1 MKTSFRSLLVSSV
14 LFCTFFLTSCQHLSP
29 ESEDASFETFTNQL
43 FCQEVASSTISLH
56 YTLENPSSFGLE
68 NIPVSYGLLSADV
81 SQTQASIENYRS
93 ALHAFDPD
101 HLSSENQLTYKILD
115 YYLET
120 AALGTEYMLY
130 QEPLSPTIGIHA
142 QLPVLLSEFTFSSS
156 ADVETYLE
164 LLNTTDTYIQSIID
178 FEYEKSRAGLFM
190 ADFQV
195 REVIDACQA
204 FLSMG
209 ESNYLYSTF
218 ETRVN
223 ELPDVSEAQKQ
234 SYISHNKNLIESKIF
249 PSYQNLIT
257 SLQSLMGTGKNQ
269 NGLSC
274 LPEGT
279 AYYEYLVRQTV
290 GTSEP
295 ISSLQSRTKQQILDD
310 LASMEEIIFPASLSS
325 ETSILDSAT
334 PASLLADLKNKTAT
348 AFPEI
353 PSVTTNI
360 KYVPDDMES
369 YLSPAFYMIPAI
381 DNYENN
387 VIYIN
392 QGQIFD
398 SLSLYTTLAHEGY
411 PGHLYQT
418 VYFHS
423 LDPDPIRS
431 ILDFGGYVE
440 GWATYTEMMSYYM
453 APLSEM
459 EAALLQKNNS
469 LILGLYAYAD
479 MGIHYDGWTQHDLS
493 AFFSTYGIS
502 DPVVLESIY
511 HMIIGT
517 PANYLKYYLG
527 YLEFYDLKKEIAGEL
542 QTEFSQKDFHKAVLD
557 VGPAPFEI
565 VKEYVYEELLP

>member
-1 MKTSFRSLLVSSV
+1 MKTSLRHLLVSSI
-14 LFCTFFLTSCQHLSP
+14 LLCTVSFTGCLKASS
-29 ESEDASFETFTNQL
+29 ESENSAFEKFTNHL
-43 FCQEVASSTISLH
+43 FCQEVASNTINLH
-56 YTLENPSSFGLE
+56 YTLENPASFGLE
-68 NIPVSYGLLSADV
+68 NTPISYGSLSTDTT
-81 SQTQASIENYRS
+81 QTQASIENYLT
-93 ALHAFDPD
+93 ALHKFNLDQ
-101 HLSSENQLTYKILD
+101 LSSENQLTYKILD

-120 AALGTEYMLY
+120 ADLGTKYMLY
-130 QEPLSPTIGIHA
+130 QEPLSPTIGIHT
-142 QLPVLLSEFTFSSS
+142 QLPILLSEFTLSSTE
-156 ADVETYLE
+156 DVETYLE

-178 FEYEKSRAGLFM
+178 FEHEKSKAGLFM

-195 REVIDACQA
+195 REILDGCKS
-204 FLSMG
+204 FLDMG
-209 ESNYLYSTF
+209 ASNYLYSTF
-218 ETRVN
+218 ETRIN
-223 ELPDVSEAQKQ
+223 EIPDLPAEQKE
-234 SYISHNKNLIESKIF
+234 SYMSQNKHLIETKVF
-249 PSYQNLIT
+249 PSYQNLIN
-257 SLQSLMGTGKNQ
+257 SLQTLLGTGLNQ
-269 NGLSC
+269 KGLFY

-279 AYYEYLVRQTV
+279 SYYEYLVRQTV
-290 GTSEP
+290 GTSES
-295 ISSLQSRTKQQILDD
+295 ISSLQERTKRQILED
-310 LASMEEIIFPASLSS
+310 LSSMEEIIFPSSLSS
-325 ETSILDSAT
+325 EASILDSAT
-334 PASLLADLKNKTAT
+334 PSSLLADLKSKTAK

-353 PSVTTNI
+353 PSVVTNI
-360 KYVPDDMES
+360 KYVPCDMQS

-418 VYFHS
+418 VYFQS
-423 LDPDPIRS
+423 LSPDPVRN

-453 APLSEM
+453 APLSKM
-459 EAALLQKNNS
+459 EATLLQKNNS

-479 MGIHYDGWTQHDLS
+479 MGIHYDGWSLHDMS

-502 DPVVLESIY
+502 DPLILEEIY

-527 YLEFYDLKKEIAGEL
+527 YLEFYDLKKEILGERP
-542 QTEFSQKDFHKAVLD
+542 TEFSQIDFHKAVLD

-565 VKEYVYEELLP
+565 VKEYVYDVLLP